1 MLVWVGFLVYFW
13 GVEMD
18 TVLWMISKVFWQL
31 ASPDI
36 SLLLVLSAGV
46 CLLYFDRD
54 KLGRRLITVATI
66 IILLFSLFPV
76 SSMLLIPLENRF
88 PIPEPLPK
96 DINGVIVL
104 GGAEIPK
111 LTQERGQAS
120 LGGSAERLTT
130 FVSLARRFS
139 DVKLVYAGGQ
149 GAIGLQDYKA
159 AFTARLLFEQLG
171 LDPDRV
177 IFDSQSRNTMENAQN
192 AFKLVKPKKG
202 EKWVLITSA
211 WHMPRSVGIF
221 RKLGWDVIPYPVDF
235 KTNGKPELTLTIPP
249 KLSSTSSVSNVLY
262 EWIGLIYYRLLGR
275 TSELFPE

>member
-1 MLVWVGFLVYFW
+1 
-13 GVEMD
+13 MD
-18 TVLWMISKVFWQL
+18 TVLWIISKVFWQL

-46 CLLYFDRD
+46 CLLYFDRE
-54 KLGRRLITVATI
+54 KLGRGLITVATI
-66 IILLFSLFPV
+66 IILLFSLFPI

-104 GGAEIPK
+104 GGAESPK

-120 LGGSAERLTT
+120 LGNSAERLTT
-130 FVSLARRFS
+130 FLSLARRFS

-149 GAIGLQDYKA
+149 GAIGFQEYKA
-159 AFTARLLFEQLG
+159 AFTARLFFEQMG

-177 IFDSQSRNTMENAQN
+177 IFDSQSRNTIENAQN

-221 RKLGWDVIPYPVDF
+221 RKLGWEVIPYPVDF
-235 KTNGKPELTLTIPP
+235 KTNGKLELTLVIPP

-275 TSELFPE
+275 TSELFPR

>member
-1 MLVWVGFLVYFW
+1 
-13 GVEMD
+13 MD

-31 ASPDI
+31 VSPDI

-46 CLLYFDRD
+46 CLLYFDRE
-54 KLGRRLITVATI
+54 KLGRTLITVATI
-66 IILLFSLFPV
+66 IIVLFSLFPI
-76 SSMLLIPLENRF
+76 SNMLLIPLENRF

-104 GGAEIPK
+104 GGAESPK

-120 LGGSAERLTT
+120 LGDSAERLTT
-130 FVSLARRFS
+130 FVSLARRLPY
-139 DVKLVYAGGQ
+139 VKLVYAGGQ
-149 GAIGLQDYKA
+149 GAIGLQEYKA
-159 AFTARLLFEQLG
+159 AFTARLFFEQMG
-171 LDPDRV
+171 LDPGRI

-221 RKLGWDVIPYPVDF
+221 RKLGWEVIPYPVDY
-235 KTNGKPELTLTIPP
+235 KTTGKSEVTLRFPP
-249 KLSSTSSVSNVLY
+249 RLSSTSAVSNVLY
-262 EWIGLIYYRLLGR
+262 EWIGLTYYRLLGR
-275 TSELFPE
+275 TSELFPG

>member
-1 MLVWVGFLVYFW
+1 LLAWFDFFYFW

-46 CLLYFDRD
+46 CLLYFDREM
-54 KLGRRLITVATI
+54 LGRRLITVATI
-66 IILLFSLFPV
+66 IISLFSLLPIT
-76 SSMLLIPLENRF
+76 SMLLIPLENRF

-104 GGAEIPK
+104 GGAENPI

-120 LGGSAERLTT
+120 LVDSAERLTT

-149 GAIGLQDYKA
+149 GAIGIQEYKA
-159 AFTARLLFEQLG
+159 AFTARLLFEQMG

-221 RKLGWDVIPYPVDF
+221 RKLGWEVIPYPVDY
-235 KTNGKPELTLTIPP
+235 KTTGKSEVTLRFPP
-249 KLSSTSSVSNVLY
+249 RLSSTLAVSNVLY
-262 EWIGLIYYRLLGR
+262 EWIGLTYYRLLGR
-275 TSELFPE
+275 TSELFPG

>member
-1 MLVWVGFLVYFW
+1 
-13 GVEMD
+13 MD
-18 TVLWMISKVFWQL
+18 TVLWIISKVFWQL

-36 SLLLVLSAGV
+36 SLLLILSAGV
-46 CLLYFDRD
+46 CLLYFDREM
-54 KLGRRLITVATI
+54 LGRRLIIVATI
-66 IILLFSLFPV
+66 IILLFSLFPI

-88 PIPEPLPK
+88 SVPEPLPQ

-104 GGAEIPK
+104 GGAESPI
-111 LTQERGQAS
+111 LTQERGQVS

-149 GAIGLQDYKA
+149 AAIGVQDYKE
-159 AFTARLLFEQLG
+159 AFTARLFFEQMG
-171 LDPDRV
+171 LDLDRI

-221 RKLGWDVIPYPVDF
+221 RKLGWEVIPYPVDY
-235 KTNGKPELTLTIPP
+235 KTTGKSEVTLHFPP
-249 KLSSTSSVSNVLY
+249 RLSSTSAVSNVLY
-262 EWIGLIYYRLLGR
+262 EWIGLVYYRLLGR
-275 TSELFPE
+275 TSELFPG

>member
-1 MLVWVGFLVYFW
+1 
-13 GVEMD
+13 MD

-46 CLLYFDRD
+46 CLLYFDRE
-54 KLGRRLITVATI
+54 KLGRTLITVATI
-66 IILLFSLFPV
+66 IIVLFSLFPI
-76 SSMLLIPLENRF
+76 SNMLLIPLENRF

-104 GGAEIPK
+104 GGAERPQ
-111 LTQERGQAS
+111 LTQERGQVS

-149 GAIGLQDYKA
+149 GAIGLQEYKA
-159 AFTARLLFEQLG
+159 AFTARLFFEQMG

-221 RKLGWDVIPYPVDF
+221 RKLDWEVIPYPVDF
-235 KTNGKPELTLTIPP
+235 KTTGKLELNLVIPP

-275 TSELFPE
+275 TSELFPG